1 MAIKDINVI
10 KDVKQVAIIGAN
22 CVSISIALGLKAR
35 TEPPK
40 IVGHDTD
47 PLAAKL
53 ARSKQAFD
61 RVERQPDRACRDADL
76 VIVAVPLPAVRET
89 LAAIAPRLK
98 PGCLVTD
105 IARLKTPVM
114 RWAEEVLPE
123 HVCFVGGHPVLNP
136 ATACSMSAADVA
148 AASAD
153 LLREALYCLT
163 TPAGC
168 PGAVV
173 DTLAGLIKSLGA
185 HPFFIDVT
193 EHDGLQAGVEG
204 LPDLLAVALLRAT
217 VDTPGWQEMRK
228 FGGYRFAAT
237 TVAADDAG
245 ERHAAVLLNRE
256 NVLRRLNVLL
266 GELVRLRDQLTRS
279 DADGLK
285 TSFVQA
291 AEARARWIEQLER
304 GTWMDEL
311 GATMEHVPSAGDH
324 FRQMMLGD
332 FMTPRRPGGEDRSRQ
347 K

>member
-1 MAIKDINVI
+1 MDL
-10 KDVKQVAIIGAN
+10 KQVAIIGAN
-22 CVSISIALGLKAR
+22 YVSVSIALGLKAR
-35 TEPPK
+35 TDPPR
-40 IVGHDTD
+40 IVGYD
-47 PLAAKL
+47 PDSLAVKL

-61 RVERQPDRACRDADL
+61 RVERQPDRACRDADM
-76 VIVAVPLPAVRET
+76 VIVAVPLSDVRGT

-105 IARLKTPVM
+105 VAWLKAPVM

-123 HVCFVGGHPVLNP
+123 SVCFVGGHPVLSP
-136 ATACSMSAADVA
+136 ANTFSASTDDVA

-153 LLREALYCLT
+153 LLRDALYCLT

-168 PGAVV
+168 PSAAV
-173 DTLAGLIKSLGA
+173 DALSSLITSLGA

-217 VDTPGWQEMRK
+217 VDTPGWTEMRK
-228 FGGYRFAAT
+228 FGGYRFAAS
-237 TVAADDAG
+237 TVAADDAV
-245 ERHAAVLLNRE
+245 ERHTAVLLNRE

-266 GELVRLRDQLTRS
+266 GELVNLRDQLTRS

-285 TSFVQA
+285 ASFVQA
-291 AEARARWIEQLER
+291 AESRARWIDELER
-304 GTWMDEL
+304 GTWMEEL
-311 GATMEHVPSAGDH
+311 GAGMKHVPSAGDH

-332 FMTPRRPGGEDRSRQ
+332 FMNPRRPGREDRSEQ

>member
-1 MAIKDINVI
+1 METKDTKAIKAI
-10 KDVKQVAIIGAN
+10 KQVAIIGAD
-22 CVSISIALGLKAR
+22 CVSVSIALGLKAR

-40 IVGHDTD
+40 IVGYDAD

-123 HVCFVGGHPVLNP
+123 NVCFVGGHPVLSP
-136 ATACSMSAADVA
+136 ATACSTSADDIA

-153 LLREALYCLT
+153 LLHEALYCLT

-168 PGAVV
+168 PGAVI

-217 VDTPGWQEMRK
+217 VDTPGWTEMRK

-237 TVAADDAG
+237 TVAADDAS

-266 GELVRLRDQLTRS
+266 GELVHLRDQLTRS

-291 AEARARWIEQLER
+291 AEARARWVEELER
-304 GTWMDEL
+304 GTWMKEL
-311 GATMEHVPSAGDH
+311 GAGMEHVPSAGDH